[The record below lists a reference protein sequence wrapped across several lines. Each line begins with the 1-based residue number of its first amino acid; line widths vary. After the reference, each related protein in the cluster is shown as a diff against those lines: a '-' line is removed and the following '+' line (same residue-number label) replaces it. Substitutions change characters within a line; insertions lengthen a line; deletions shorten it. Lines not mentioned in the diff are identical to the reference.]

1 MSNRIK
7 GILFDLGDTLID
19 FGKVDVPTLF
29 EAGAHMAYDYLTK
42 LGKPLPAFA
51 NYHRRQLRAV
61 RWNYFKSRITGRE
74 FNALD
79 IMGNL
84 SHKLGH
90 DLSCEQTIDLAWQWY
105 APLAAMAKVAPCAR
119 DLLEDFKRQG
129 LTVGLVSNT
138 FIPGQVLD
146 RHLAQAG
153 LLELLP
159 VRVYSCDC
167 KWRKPSPDIFRL
179 ALKLAALA
187 PGETLFVGDSPQAD
201 IVGANRA
208 GMISVL
214 KDPANRF
221 ANTKAKPAHRIK
233 DLCELSPILRQYN
246 PD

>member
-29 EAGAHMAYDYLTK
+29 EAGARMAYDYLTNLQK
-42 LGKPLPAFA
+42 ALPVFVD
-51 NYHRRQLRAV
+51 YHRRQLRAV
-61 RWNYFKSRITGRE
+61 RWNYLKSRITRRE
-74 FNALD
+74 FNSLD
-79 IMGNL
+79 IMGNF
-84 SHKLGH
+84 SKKLGH
-90 DLSCEQTIDLAWQWY
+90 ELSPKQMIDLAWQWY
-105 APLAAMAKVAPCAR
+105 LPLSRVAKVAPCAH

-146 RHLAQAG
+146 MHLAQAG

-159 VRVYSCDC
+159 VRVYSCDV
-167 KWRKPSPDIFRL
+167 KWRKPRPEIFRL
-179 ALKLAALA
+179 ALKLANLA

-201 IVGANRA
+201 VVGANRA

-221 ANTKAKPAHRIK
+221 TNTKTKPAHRIR
-233 DLCELSPILRQYN
+233 DLCELRPILHIYN
-246 PD
+246 PG

>member
-1 MSNRIK
+1 MSNRVK

-42 LGKPLPAFA
+42 LGKALPAFA
-51 NYHRRQLRAV
+51 DYHRRQLWAV
-61 RWNYFKSRITGRE
+61 RWNYLKSRITRRE

-79 IMGNL
+79 IMGNF
-84 SHKLGH
+84 SNKLGH
-90 DLSCEQTIDLAWQWY
+90 GLSRSQMIDLAWQWY
-105 APLAAMAKVAPCAR
+105 APLSHVAKVAPCAH
-119 DLLEDFKRQG
+119 DLLEDFKRKG

-138 FIPGQVLD
+138 FIPGQILD
-146 RHLAQAG
+146 RHLDQAG

-159 VRVYSCDC
+159 VRVYSCDV
-167 KWRKPSPDIFRL
+167 KWRKPRPEIFRL
-179 ALKLAALA
+179 ALRLAGLA

-201 IVGANRA
+201 IVGANRS

-214 KDPANRF
+214 KDPTNRF
-221 ANTKAKPAHRIK
+221 ANARIKPAHRIT
-233 DLCELSPILRQYN
+233 DLCELRKILRQYN